1 MITKKKKTNIAKL
14 CMVAILTVLGT
25 GFALGQSKTIDVNS
39 FDEVI
44 ISPHLEVVF
53 KKGNKESVTINEL
66 KVPMDKLNLEVK
78 RNTLHVYLEGAK
90 ITTKT
95 KKVMVDGSMRKV
107 PIYKGTQGKLVV
119 TYTDVETFSL
129 RGEEKFVF
137 DSALEKDKM
146 KFNIYGESQIQVKEA
161 QINELRVAIHGESS
175 FEINKGNIK
184 KQRFTAYGESTVNTL
199 GVSNETTKITAYGD
213 GEYKFNISERLKV
226 TSYGESNIA
235 YKGSGEVK
243 KGLVI
248 GDTTIEMIE

>member
-1 MITKKKKTNIAKL
+1 MIKQMKNTKIAKL
-14 CMVAILTVLGT
+14 FIVGILTVLGT
-25 GFALGQSKTIDVNS
+25 GFAMGQSKTIDVDS

-53 KKGNKESVTINEL
+53 KKGNEESVTVNEL
-66 KVPMDKLNLEVK
+66 KVPMNKLNLEVK

-90 ITTKT
+90 ITTET

-119 TYTDVETFSL
+119 TYKDVETFSL

-137 DSALEKDKM
+137 DSTLSKNKM
-146 KFNIYGESQIQVKEA
+146 KFNIYGESQIEVKEA
-161 QINELRVAIHGESS
+161 QIDELRVAIHGESS
-175 FEINKGNIK
+175 FEIKKGKIK
-184 KQRFTAYGESTVNTL
+184 KQRFTAYGESMVNTL
-199 GVSNETTKITAYGD
+199 GVNNETTKITAYGD
-213 GEYKFNISERLKV
+213 GDYKFNISERLKI
-226 TSYGESNIA
+226 TSYGESNIS
-235 YKGSGEVK
+235 YKGNGEVK